1 MPRKAIREKKIVK
14 VSTFSLLLQRL
25 DVNCLIRI
33 CLLDWDLSGF
43 LDLILN
49 QTKVATVVK
58 VADDEDEALFALVTA
73 LNLASHTIV
82 SDLELLL
89 EKKEKDVGLLDEVS
103 WATEDEFEVSVYS
116 LQKSFEGHSAS
127 THQDLQVEASQS
139 ERTLLY

>member
-73 LNLASHTIV
+73 LNLTIV

-103 WATEDEFEVSVYS
+103 WATEDEVWSFEDKLS